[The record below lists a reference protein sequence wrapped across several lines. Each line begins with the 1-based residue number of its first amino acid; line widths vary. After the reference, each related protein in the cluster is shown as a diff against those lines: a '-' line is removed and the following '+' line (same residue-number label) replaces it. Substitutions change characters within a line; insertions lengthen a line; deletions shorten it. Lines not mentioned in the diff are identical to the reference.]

1 MICHHKHVFNFWLNK
16 IKYELR
22 FIKIQ
27 HSLVMWH
34 SSYIFM
40 TQQPESS
47 WLSESSFSLQ
57 RCGQRLSAS
66 SRLCHHIC
74 ILNLNF
80 TWYLNIYSRSV
91 DAAEDKL
98 FTLYWWLPMS
108 LSQSLCVLSTLWT
121 TCHGYQLG
129 YIGHCWMMKTRRNT
143 ITFLVFFQ
151 EKCRAIKFN
160 LVVET
165 LFSFCLFDFF
175 CSRQTNNLN
184 MKQQPQKQQ
193 SWDIFWLNLE
203 KSKDF
208 D

>member
-1 MICHHKHVFNFWLNK
+1 MSTKLSVTFIILRGADKDFHRHK
-16 IKYELR
+16 
-22 FIKIQ
+22 
-27 HSLVMWH
+27 
-34 SSYIFM
+34 
-40 TQQPESS
+40 
-47 WLSESSFSLQ
+47 
-57 RCGQRLSAS
+57 S
-66 SRLCHHIC
+66 SRLCHLIC
-74 ILNLNF
+74 MKISILNISLYLLKISRSRRGVANF
-80 TWYLNIYSRSV
+80 T
-91 DAAEDKL
+91 
-98 FTLYWWLPMS
+98 
-108 LSQSLCVLSTLWT
+108 
-121 TCHGYQLG
+121 G